1 MDSIPSQ
8 LQKENKKFQY
18 GLMGA
23 GKRAK
28 EYENTIN
35 YLVNNQ
41 LTYRSFKIK
50 DVKSPL
56 SSCKEKD
63 SFKLFYIDEGLLFTA
78 MHLTKKKILSD
89 ENIKEVLYENHI
101 AKTLSDAGYSLYYYQ
116 SEGKAEVNFVIQNRN
131 GQIIPIEITT
141 KTNSKAK
148 SLAVFMKKFTVTSA
162 YRITENNF
170 STKKDIRYIP
180 VYAVFCLNDTK

>member
-1 MDSIPSQ
+1 
-8 LQKENKKFQY
+8 
-18 GLMGA
+18 MG
-23 GKRAK
+23 
-28 EYENTIN
+28 N
-35 YLVNNQ
+35 NNQ
-41 LTYRSFKIK
+41 LVYRSFKIK

-56 SSCKEKD
+56 SSCKDKD
-63 SFKLFYIDEGLLFTA
+63 SFKLFYADEGLLYTA
-78 MHLTKKKILSD
+78 MHLNKKKLLSD

-131 GQIIPIEITT
+131 GQIIPIELTT

-148 SLAVFMKKFTVTSA
+148 SLAVFMKKFTVPSA

-170 STKKDIRYIP
+170 ATKKDIRYIP